1 MQTFTSINC
10 CGKLVN
16 LQRPHVMGVLNLT
29 PDSFYDGG
37 KYNSEDAI
45 LAQVA
50 LMLNEGATF
59 IDIGG
64 SSSRPGSKMPSV
76 EEEWS
81 RIGKAITLIKQHFA
95 AVLISVDTVYSAIAR
110 RAVDSG
116 ACMINDVSAGLIDSR
131 MIETVAALKVPY
143 LMMHMKGL
151 PENMQDN
158 PVYDDV
164 LKEIIDFFSKQLSLC
179 RNFGITD
186 ILIDPGFG
194 FGKTI
199 EHNFELLSK
208 LNLLKIVGLPVVA
221 GLSRKGMIWKTL
233 DVSPAE
239 ALNGTTALNMVALMN
254 GARILRVHDVKE
266 AMQCIKLFNKLD
278 AQINKSTILE

>member
-95 AVLISVDTVYSAIAR
+95 AVLISVDTVYSVIAK

-116 ACMINDVSAGLIDSR
+116 VCMINDVSAGLIDSR

-179 RNFGITD
+179 RKVGITD

-194 FGKTI
+194 WFGKTI

-278 AQINKSTILE
+278 AAN

>member
-10 CGKLVN
+10 CGKLIN
-16 LQRPHVMGVLNLT
+16 LHKPHVMGVLNLT

-37 KYNSEDAI
+37 KYNSENAI
-45 LAQVA
+45 LTQVA

-64 SSSRPGSKMPSV
+64 SSSRPGSKMPTE

-81 RIGKAITLIKQHFA
+81 RIGNVIALIKQHFGD
-95 AVLISVDTVYSAIAR
+95 VLISVDTVYSVIAK
-110 RAVDSG
+110 RAVDAG
-116 ACMINDVSAGLIDSR
+116 ACMINDISAGLMDSK

-143 LMMHMKGL
+143 LMMHMKGR

-158 PVYDDV
+158 PVYDNV
-164 LKEIIDFFSKQLSLC
+164 LKEVIDFFSKQLLLC
-179 RNFGITD
+179 RKVGIND

-194 FGKTI
+194 FGKTV
-199 EHNFELLSK
+199 EHNFELLAK
-208 LNLLKIVGLPVVA
+208 LNLLKIVGLPIVA

-233 DVSPAE
+233 DITPSE
-239 ALNGTTALNMVALMN
+239 ALNGITALNMVALMN

-266 AMQCIKLFNKLD
+266 AMQCIKLFNKL
-278 AQINKSTILE
+278 NEVR

>member
-64 SSSRPGSKMPSV
+64 SSSRPGSRMPSV

-81 RIGKAITLIKQHFA
+81 RTGKAITLIKQHFPE
-95 AVLISVDTVYSAIAR
+95 VLISVDTVYSAIAR

-179 RNFGITD
+179 RKVGITD

-199 EHNFELLSK
+199 AHNFELLAK

-278 AQINKSTILE
+278 AAN

>member
-64 SSSRPGSKMPSV
+64 SSSRQGSKMSSV
-76 EEEWS
+76 EEEWN
-81 RIGKAITLIKQHFA
+81 RIGKAITLIKLHFPE
-95 AVLISVDTVYSAIAR
+95 VLISVDTVYSVIAK

-179 RNFGITD
+179 RKVGITD

-199 EHNFELLSK
+199 AHNFELLAK

-278 AQINKSTILE
+278 AAN

>member
-95 AVLISVDTVYSAIAR
+95 AVLISVDTVYSVIAK

-116 ACMINDVSAGLIDSR
+116 VCMINDVSAGLIDSR

-179 RNFGITD
+179 RKVGITD

-278 AQINKSTILE
+278 AAN

>member
-1 MQTFTSINC
+1 
-10 CGKLVN
+10 
-16 LQRPHVMGVLNLT
+16 MGVLNLT

-64 SSSRPGSKMPSV
+64 SSSRQGSKMSSV
-76 EEEWS
+76 EEEWN
-81 RIGKAITLIKQHFA
+81 RIGKAITLIKLHFPE
-95 AVLISVDTVYSAIAR
+95 VLISVDTVYSVIAK

-179 RNFGITD
+179 RKVGITD

-199 EHNFELLSK
+199 AHNFELLAK
-208 LNLLKIVGLPVVA
+208 LNLLKIVGLPIVA

-254 GARILRVHDVKE
+254 GTRILRVHDVKE

-278 AQINKSTILE
+278 AAK

>member
-64 SSSRPGSKMPSV
+64 SSSRQGSKMSSV
-76 EEEWS
+76 EEEWN
-81 RIGKAITLIKQHFA
+81 RIGKAITLIKLHFPE
-95 AVLISVDTVYSAIAR
+95 VLISVDTVYSVIAK

-179 RNFGITD
+179 RKVGITD

-199 EHNFELLSK
+199 AHNFELLAK
-208 LNLLKIVGLPVVA
+208 LNLLKIVGLPIVA

-254 GARILRVHDVKE
+254 GTRILRVHDVKE

-278 AQINKSTILE
+278 AAK

>member
-16 LQRPHVMGVLNLT
+16 LQTPRVMGVLNLT

-64 SSSRPGSKMPSV
+64 SSSRQGSKMSSV
-76 EEEWS
+76 EEEWN
-81 RIGKAITLIKQHFA
+81 RIGKAITLIKLHFPE
-95 AVLISVDTVYSAIAR
+95 VLISVDTVYSVIAK

-179 RNFGITD
+179 RKVGITD

-199 EHNFELLSK
+199 AHNFELLAK
-208 LNLLKIVGLPVVA
+208 LNLLKIVGLPIVA

-278 AQINKSTILE
+278 AAK

>member
-16 LQRPHVMGVLNLT
+16 LQTPRVMGVLNLT

-64 SSSRPGSKMPSV
+64 SSSRPGSKMSSV
-76 EEEWS
+76 EEEWN
-81 RIGKAITLIKQHFA
+81 RIGKAITLIKLHFPE
-95 AVLISVDTVYSAIAR
+95 VLISVDTVYSVIAK

-179 RNFGITD
+179 RKVGITD

-199 EHNFELLSK
+199 AHNFELLAK
-208 LNLLKIVGLPVVA
+208 LNLLKIVGLPIVA

-254 GARILRVHDVKE
+254 GTRILRVHDVKE

-278 AQINKSTILE
+278 AAN

>member
-64 SSSRPGSKMPSV
+64 SSSRQGSKMSSV
-76 EEEWS
+76 EEEWN
-81 RIGKAITLIKQHFA
+81 RIGKAITLIKLHFPE
-95 AVLISVDTVYSAIAR
+95 VLISVDTVYSVIAK

-278 AQINKSTILE
+278 AAN

>member
-10 CGKLVN
+10 CGKLIN
-16 LQRPHVMGVLNLT
+16 LHIPQVMGVLNLT

-37 KYNSEDAI
+37 KYNSENAI
-45 LAQVA
+45 LTQVA

-64 SSSRPGSKMPSV
+64 SSSRPGSKMPTA

-81 RIGKAITLIKQHFA
+81 RIGNVIALIKQHFGD
-95 AVLISVDTVYSAIAR
+95 VLISVDTVYSVIAK
-110 RAVDSG
+110 RAVDAG
-116 ACMINDVSAGLIDSR
+116 ACMINDISAGLMDSK

-143 LMMHMKGL
+143 LMMHMKGR
-151 PENMQDN
+151 PENMQNN
-158 PVYDDV
+158 PVYDNV
-164 LKEIIDFFSKQLSLC
+164 LKEIIVFFSKQLSLS
-179 RNFGITD
+179 REAGIND

-194 FGKTI
+194 FGKTV
-199 EHNFELLSK
+199 EHNFELLAK
-208 LNLLKIVGLPVVA
+208 LNLLKIVGLPIVA

-233 DVSPAE
+233 DITPSE

-266 AMQCIKLFNKLD
+266 AMQCIKLFNKL
-278 AQINKSTILE
+278 NEVR

>member
-64 SSSRPGSKMPSV
+64 SSSRSGSKMSSV
-76 EEEWS
+76 EEEWN
-81 RIGKAITLIKQHFA
+81 RIGKAITLIKLHFPE
-95 AVLISVDTVYSAIAR
+95 VLISVDTVYSVIAK

-116 ACMINDVSAGLIDSR
+116 VCMINDISAGLMDSR
-131 MIETVAALKVPY
+131 MIETVAVLKVPY
-143 LMMHMKGL
+143 LMMHMKGR
-151 PENMQDN
+151 PESMQNN
-158 PVYDDV
+158 PVYDNL
-164 LKEIIDFFSKQLSLC
+164 LKEIIDFFSKQIALC
-179 RNFGITD
+179 RKAAITD

-194 FGKTI
+194 FGKTL
-199 EHNFELLSK
+199 EHNFELLAK
-208 LNLLKIVGLPVVA
+208 FDLLKIFGLPIVA
-221 GLSRKGMIWKTL
+221 GVSRKTMIWKTL
-233 DVSPAE
+233 DITPAE
-239 ALNGTTALNMVALMN
+239 ALNGTTALNMVALIN
-254 GARILRVHDVKE
+254 GAKILRVHDVKE

-278 AQINKSTILE
+278 SVS

>member
-95 AVLISVDTVYSAIAR
+95 AVLISVDTVYSVIAK

-116 ACMINDVSAGLIDSR
+116 VCMINDVSAGLIDSR

-179 RNFGITD
+179 RKVGITD

-199 EHNFELLSK
+199 AHNFELLAK
-208 LNLLKIVGLPVVA
+208 LNLLKIVGLPIVA

-254 GARILRVHDVKE
+254 GTRILRVHDVKE

-278 AQINKSTILE
+278 AAK

>member
-64 SSSRPGSKMPSV
+64 SSSRQGSKMSSV
-76 EEEWS
+76 EEEWN
-81 RIGKAITLIKQHFA
+81 RIGKAITLIKLHFPE
-95 AVLISVDTVYSAIAR
+95 VLISVDTVYSVIAK

-179 RNFGITD
+179 RKVGITD

-199 EHNFELLSK
+199 AHNFELLAK

-254 GARILRVHDVKE
+254 GTRILRVHDVKE

-278 AQINKSTILE
+278 AAN

>member
-64 SSSRPGSKMPSV
+64 SSSRPGSKMSSV
-76 EEEWS
+76 EEEWN
-81 RIGKAITLIKQHFA
+81 RIGKAITLIKLHFPE
-95 AVLISVDTVYSAIAR
+95 VLISVDTVYSVIAK

-179 RNFGITD
+179 RKVGITD

-199 EHNFELLSK
+199 AHNFELLAK
-208 LNLLKIVGLPVVA
+208 LNLLKIVGLPIVA

-254 GARILRVHDVKE
+254 GTRILRVHDVKE

-278 AQINKSTILE
+278 AAN

>member
-64 SSSRPGSKMPSV
+64 SSSRQGSKMSSV
-76 EEEWS
+76 EEEWN
-81 RIGKAITLIKQHFA
+81 RIGKAITLIKLHFPE
-95 AVLISVDTVYSAIAR
+95 VLISVDTVYSAIAR

-179 RNFGITD
+179 RKVGITD

-278 AQINKSTILE
+278 AAN

>member
-64 SSSRPGSKMPSV
+64 SSSRPGSRMPSV

-81 RIGKAITLIKQHFA
+81 RTGKAITLIKQHFPE
-95 AVLISVDTVYSAIAR
+95 VLISVDTVYSAIAR

-179 RNFGITD
+179 RKVGITD

-199 EHNFELLSK
+199 AHNFELLSK

-221 GLSRKGMIWKTL
+221 GLSRKGMI
-233 DVSPAE
+233 
-239 ALNGTTALNMVALMN
+239 
-254 GARILRVHDVKE
+254 
-266 AMQCIKLFNKLD
+266 
-278 AQINKSTILE
+278 

>member
-16 LQRPHVMGVLNLT
+16 LQTPRVMGVLNLT

-64 SSSRPGSKMPSV
+64 SSSRPGSRMPSV

-81 RIGKAITLIKQHFA
+81 RTGKAITLIKQHFPE
-95 AVLISVDTVYSAIAR
+95 VLISVDTVYSVIAK

-179 RNFGITD
+179 RKVGITD

-199 EHNFELLSK
+199 AHNFELLAK
-208 LNLLKIVGLPVVA
+208 LNLLKIVGLPIVA

-254 GARILRVHDVKE
+254 GTRILRVHDVKE

-278 AQINKSTILE
+278 AAK

>member
-64 SSSRPGSKMPSV
+64 SSSRQGSKMSSV
-76 EEEWS
+76 EEEWN
-81 RIGKAITLIKQHFA
+81 RIGKAITLIKLHFPE
-95 AVLISVDTVYSAIAR
+95 VLISVDTVYSAIAR

-179 RNFGITD
+179 RKVGITD

-199 EHNFELLSK
+199 AHNFELLSK

-278 AQINKSTILE
+278 AAN

>member
-64 SSSRPGSKMPSV
+64 SSSRPGSKMSSV
-76 EEEWS
+76 EEEWN
-81 RIGKAITLIKQHFA
+81 RIGKAITLIKLHFPE
-95 AVLISVDTVYSAIAR
+95 VLISVDTVYSVIAK

-179 RNFGITD
+179 RKVGITD

-199 EHNFELLSK
+199 AHNFELLAK
-208 LNLLKIVGLPVVA
+208 LNLLKIVGLPIVA

-254 GARILRVHDVKE
+254 GTRILRVHDVKE

-278 AQINKSTILE
+278 AAK

>member
-16 LQRPHVMGVLNLT
+16 LQTPRVMGVLNLT

-64 SSSRPGSKMPSV
+64 SSSRQGSKMSSV
-76 EEEWS
+76 EEEWN
-81 RIGKAITLIKQHFA
+81 RIGKAITLIKLHFPE
-95 AVLISVDTVYSAIAR
+95 VLISVDTVYSVIAK

-179 RNFGITD
+179 RKVGITD

-278 AQINKSTILE
+278 AAN

>member
-64 SSSRPGSKMPSV
+64 SSSRQGSKMSSV
-76 EEEWS
+76 EEEWN
-81 RIGKAITLIKQHFA
+81 RIGKAITLIKLHFPE
-95 AVLISVDTVYSAIAR
+95 VLISVDTVYSVIAK

-179 RNFGITD
+179 RKVGITD

-199 EHNFELLSK
+199 AHNFELLSK

-278 AQINKSTILE
+278 AAN

>member
-64 SSSRPGSKMPSV
+64 SSSRPGSKMSSV
-76 EEEWS
+76 EEEWN
-81 RIGKAITLIKQHFA
+81 RIGKAITLIKLHFPE
-95 AVLISVDTVYSAIAR
+95 VLISVDTVYSAIAR

-278 AQINKSTILE
+278 AAN

>member
-10 CGKLVN
+10 CGKLIN
-16 LQRPHVMGVLNLT
+16 LHIPQVMGVLNLT

-37 KYNSEDAI
+37 KYNSENAI
-45 LAQVA
+45 LTQVA

-64 SSSRPGSKMPSV
+64 SSSRPGSKMPTE

-81 RIGKAITLIKQHFA
+81 RIGNVIALIKQHFGD
-95 AVLISVDTVYSAIAR
+95 VLISVDTVYSVIAK
-110 RAVDSG
+110 RAVDAG
-116 ACMINDVSAGLIDSR
+116 ACMINDISAGLMDSK

-143 LMMHMKGL
+143 LMMHMKGR

-158 PVYDDV
+158 PVYDNV
-164 LKEIIDFFSKQLSLC
+164 LKEVIDFFSKQLLLC
-179 RNFGITD
+179 RKVGIND

-194 FGKTI
+194 FGKTV
-199 EHNFELLSK
+199 EHNFELLAK
-208 LNLLKIVGLPVVA
+208 LNLLKIVGLPIVA

-233 DVSPAE
+233 DITPSE

-266 AMQCIKLFNKLD
+266 AMQCIKLFNKL
-278 AQINKSTILE
+278 NEVR

>member
-64 SSSRPGSKMPSV
+64 SSSRPGSKMSSV
-76 EEEWS
+76 EEEWN
-81 RIGKAITLIKQHFA
+81 RIGKAIILIKLHFPE
-95 AVLISVDTVYSAIAR
+95 VLISVDTVYSAIAR

-278 AQINKSTILE
+278 AAN

>member
-64 SSSRPGSKMPSV
+64 SSSRPGSKMSSV
-76 EEEWS
+76 EEEWN
-81 RIGKAITLIKQHFA
+81 RIGKAITLIKLHFPE
-95 AVLISVDTVYSAIAR
+95 VLISVDTVYSVIAK

-179 RNFGITD
+179 RKVGITD

-199 EHNFELLSK
+199 AHNFELLSK

-278 AQINKSTILE
+278 AAN

>member
-16 LQRPHVMGVLNLT
+16 LQTPRVMGVLNLT

-64 SSSRPGSKMPSV
+64 SSSRQGSKMSSV
-76 EEEWS
+76 EEEWN
-81 RIGKAITLIKQHFA
+81 RIGKAITLIKLHFPE
-95 AVLISVDTVYSAIAR
+95 VLISVDTVYSVIAK

-179 RNFGITD
+179 RKVGITD

-199 EHNFELLSK
+199 AHNFELLAK

-278 AQINKSTILE
+278 AAN

>member
-64 SSSRPGSKMPSV
+64 SSSRPGSRMPSV

-81 RIGKAITLIKQHFA
+81 RTGKAITLIKQHFPE
-95 AVLISVDTVYSAIAR
+95 VLISVDTVYSAIAR

-179 RNFGITD
+179 RKVGITD

-199 EHNFELLSK
+199 AHNFELLSK
-208 LNLLKIVGLPVVA
+208 FNLLKIVGLPIVA

-233 DVSPAE
+233 DISPAE

-278 AQINKSTILE
+278 AAN

>member
-95 AVLISVDTVYSAIAR
+95 AVLISVDTVYSVIAK

-116 ACMINDVSAGLIDSR
+116 VCMINDVSAGLIDSR

-179 RNFGITD
+179 RKVGITD

-254 GARILRVHDVKE
+254 GTRILRVHDVKE

-278 AQINKSTILE
+278 AAK

>member
-64 SSSRPGSKMPSV
+64 SSSRQGSKMSSV
-76 EEEWS
+76 EEEWN
-81 RIGKAITLIKQHFA
+81 RIGKAITLIKLHFPE
-95 AVLISVDTVYSAIAR
+95 VLISVDTVYSVIAK

-131 MIETVAALKVPY
+131 MIETAAALKVPY

-179 RNFGITD
+179 RKVGITD

-199 EHNFELLSK
+199 AHNFELLAK
-208 LNLLKIVGLPVVA
+208 LNLLKIVGLPIVA

-254 GARILRVHDVKE
+254 GTRILRVHDVKE

-278 AQINKSTILE
+278 AAK

>member
-64 SSSRPGSKMPSV
+64 SSSRPGSKMSSV
-76 EEEWS
+76 EEEWN
-81 RIGKAITLIKQHFA
+81 RIGKAITLIKLHFPE
-95 AVLISVDTVYSAIAR
+95 VLISVDTVYSVIAK

-194 FGKTI
+194 WFGKTI

-278 AQINKSTILE
+278 AAN